1 MIYLLDTNIFV
12 ETKKR
17 FAPINVGLSFWAM
30 INHLAVEGT
39 IASIDKVK
47 DEINVLGDELTAWS
61 ASQLPQGFYLSTST
75 AAVIGQYATIINWA
89 SNGIFTQAAKDEF
102 ARNTTA
108 DAFLI
113 AMAATDP
120 QNVKIVT
127 YETSEPL
134 RRNKVKI
141 PDAAASVGVSCI
153 TLVEMMNELGV
164 TF

>member
-17 FAPINVGLSFWAM
+17 FAPIHVGLSFWAM
-30 INHLAVEGT
+30 INRLADQGV

-47 DEINVLGDELTAWS
+47 DEINVLGDDLTAWS
-61 ASQLPQGFYLSTST
+61 ASQLPQGFYLSTSI
-75 AAVIGQYATIINWA
+75 AAVMGHYATIINWA
-89 SNGIFTQAAKDEF
+89 NNGIFTQAAKDEF

-141 PDAAASVGVSCI
+141 PDASAAVGVSCI

>member
-1 MIYLLDTNIFV
+1 MIYLIDTNIFV

-30 INHLAVEGT
+30 INRLAVAGT

-47 DEINVLGDELTAWS
+47 DEINVLGDDLTTWS
-61 ASQLPQGFYLSTST
+61 ASQLPQGFFLSTST
-75 AAVIGQYATIINWA
+75 AAVLRRYATIINWA
-89 SNGIFTQAAKDEF
+89 NNGFFTPAAKNEF

-113 AMAATDP
+113 AMAATAP
-120 QNVKIVT
+120 HNVKVVT
-127 YETSEPL
+127 YETSEPA

-141 PDAAASVGVSCI
+141 PDAAASVGVTCI
-153 TLVEMMNELGV
+153 TLVDMMNELGI

>member
-17 FAPINVGLSFWAM
+17 FAPINVGISFWAM
-30 INHLAVEGT
+30 INQLAVKGI
-39 IASIDKVK
+39 IASVDKVK
-47 DEINVLGDELTAWS
+47 NEINVMGDELTVWS
-61 ASQLPQGFYLSTST
+61 ASQLPQGFFLNTST
-75 AAVIGQYATIINWA
+75 TAVIGQYASVINWA
-89 SNGIFTQAAKDEF
+89 NNGIFTQPAKDEF
-102 ARNTTA
+102 ARDTTA

-120 QNVKIVT
+120 NNIKIVT
-127 YETSEPL
+127 YETSEPA

-141 PDAAASVGVSCI
+141 PDAAASVGVTCI
-153 TLVEMMNELGV
+153 TLVEMMKELGI

>member
-17 FAPINVGLSFWAM
+17 FAPISVGQSFWAM
-30 INHLAVEGT
+30 INRLAVAGT

-47 DEINVLGDELTAWS
+47 DEIDVLGDDLTTWS
-61 ASQLPQGFYLSTST
+61 AAQLPHGFYLNTST
-75 AAVIGQYATIINWA
+75 VVVMTRYARIINWA
-89 SNGIFTQAAKDEF
+89 NTGIFTQPAKDEF

-113 AMAATDP
+113 AFAATDP
-120 QNVKIVT
+120 QNIKIVT
-127 YETSEPL
+127 YETSEPA

>member
-17 FAPINVGLSFWAM
+17 FAPINVGLGFWAM
-30 INHLAVEGT
+30 INRLADEGT
-39 IASIDKVK
+39 IASIDKVEN
-47 DEINVLGDELTAWS
+47 EINVLGDDLTVWS
-61 ASQLPQGFYLSTST
+61 ASQLPQGFYLNTST
-75 AAVIGQYATIINWA
+75 ATVISKYATIINWA
-89 SNGIFTQAAKDEF
+89 NNGVYTQAAKDEF

-134 RRNKVKI
+134 RKNKVKI
-141 PDAAASVGVSCI
+141 PDAAALVGVTCI

>member
-17 FAPINVGLSFWAM
+17 FAPIYVGLSFWAM
-30 INHLAVEGT
+30 INRLAVNGS
-39 IASIDKVK
+39 IASIDKVM
-47 DEINVLGDELTAWS
+47 DEINVLGDDLTAWS
-61 ASQLPQGFYLSTST
+61 ASQLPRGFFLSTST
-75 AAVIGQYATIINWA
+75 AAVIRKYAAVINWVNA
-89 SNGIFTQAAKDEF
+89 GIFTPSAKNEF
-102 ARNTTA
+102 ARSTTA

-120 QNVKIVT
+120 QNVKLVT
-127 YETSEPL
+127 YETSEPA

-141 PDAAASVGVSCI
+141 PDAAASVGVQCV
-153 TLVEMMNELGV
+153 TLVEMMNELRV

>member
-17 FAPINVGLSFWAM
+17 FAPINVGRSFWAM
-30 INHLAVEGT
+30 INRLAANGT

-61 ASQLPQGFYLSTST
+61 ALQLPHSFYLSTTT
-75 AAVIGQYATIINWA
+75 AAVIGQYATVINWA
-89 SNGIFTQAAKDEF
+89 NNGSFTQAAKDEF

-141 PDAAASVGVSCI
+141 PDAADSVGVTCI
-153 TLVEMMNELGV
+153 SWV
-164 TF
+164 

>member
-17 FAPINVGLSFWAM
+17 FAPIHVGLSFWAM
-30 INHLAVEGT
+30 INRLAAEGA
-39 IASIDKVK
+39 IASIDKVE
-47 DEINVLGDELTAWS
+47 DEINVLGDELTVWS
-61 ASQLPQGFYLSTST
+61 ASQLPQGFFLSTST

-89 SNGIFTQAAKDEF
+89 NNGIYTQAAKDEF

-108 DAFLI
+108 DAFLS

-134 RRNKVKI
+134 RKNKVKI
-141 PDAAASVGVSCI
+141 PDAAASVGVTCI

>member
-17 FAPINVGLSFWAM
+17 FAPINVGISFWTM
-30 INHLAVEGT
+30 INHLASNGV
-39 IASIDKVK
+39 IASVDKVK
-47 DEINVLGDELTAWS
+47 DEIYVLGDELTAWS
-61 ASQLPQGFYLSTST
+61 ASQLPHGFFLNTST
-75 AAVIGQYATIINWA
+75 AAVIGKYASVINWA
-89 SNGIFTQAAKDEF
+89 NNEQFTPPAKNEF
-102 ARNTTA
+102 ASSTTA

-120 QNVKIVT
+120 QNIKIVT
-127 YETSEPL
+127 YETSEPA

-153 TLVEMMNELGV
+153 TLVEMMKELGV

>member
-30 INHLAVEGT
+30 LNRLAGEGA

-47 DEINVLGDELTAWS
+47 DEINVLGDELSVWS

-89 SNGIFTQAAKDEF
+89 NNGNFHRLPRMNLQEA
-102 ARNTTA
+102 
-108 DAFLI
+108 
-113 AMAATDP
+113 
-120 QNVKIVT
+120 
-127 YETSEPL
+127 L
-134 RRNKVKI
+134 RQML
-141 PDAAASVGVSCI
+141 S
-153 TLVEMMNELGV
+153 L
-164 TF
+164 

>member
-17 FAPINVGLSFWAM
+17 FAPIHVGLSFWAM
-30 INHLAVEGT
+30 INRLAVDGT
-39 IASIDKVK
+39 IASIDKVE
-47 DEINVLGDELTAWS
+47 DEINVLGDDLTIWS
-61 ASQLPQGFYLSTST
+61 ASQLPQGFYLNTST
-75 AAVIGQYATIINWA
+75 AEVIGHYATIINWA
-89 SNGIFTQAAKDEF
+89 NNGIFTQAAKDEF

-134 RRNKVKI
+134 RKNKVKI
-141 PDAAASVGVSCI
+141 PDAAASVGVTCI
-153 TLVEMMNELGV
+153 TLVEMMNEIGV
-164 TF
+164 TY

>member
-1 MIYLLDTNIFV
+1 
-12 ETKKR
+12 
-17 FAPINVGLSFWAM
+17 M
-30 INHLAVEGT
+30 INRLAVSGS

-47 DEINVLGDELTAWS
+47 DE
-61 ASQLPQGFYLSTST
+61 
-75 AAVIGQYATIINWA
+75 
-89 SNGIFTQAAKDEF
+89 F
-102 ARNTTA
+102 ARSTTA

-127 YETSEPL
+127 YETSEPA

-141 PDAAASVGVSCI
+141 PDAAASVGVQCV

>member
-17 FAPINVGLSFWAM
+17 FAPIHVGLSFWAM
-30 INHLAVEGT
+30 INRLAVAGT
-39 IASIDKVK
+39 IASIDKVE
-47 DEINVLGDELTAWS
+47 DEINVLGDDLTVWS

-75 AAVIGQYATIINWA
+75 AEVIGHYATIINWA
-89 SNGIFTQAAKDEF
+89 NNGAFTQAAKDEF

-134 RRNKVKI
+134 RKNKVKI
-141 PDAAASVGVSCI
+141 PDAAASVGVTCI

>member
-17 FAPINVGLSFWAM
+17 FAPIRVGLSFWTM
-30 INHLAVEGT
+30 INRLAVSGS

-47 DEINVLGDELTAWS
+47 DEINVLGDDLTVWS

-75 AAVIGQYATIINWA
+75 AAVIGKYAAVINWA
-89 SNGIFTQAAKDEF
+89 NAGIFTQAAKDEF
-102 ARNTTA
+102 ARSTTA

-127 YETSEPL
+127 YETSEPA

-141 PDAAASVGVSCI
+141 PDAAASVGVQCV